1 MALTPALE
9 SKREQLAA
17 ALTARLG
24 TIDAETPDPLEPTR
38 ARFHY
43 APTHVLRVD
52 ELDVKHLHSQHEA
65 IYQVM
70 PGDGFPDERTTGSFQ
85 NQMEVFVLAARRWQP
100 NTQDP
105 YGIQPPIRETIQNR
119 LLRDIKIAL
128 YDDVTLGGL
137 AINTEI
143 KDENL
148 NIQIQDSFPWAVVEA
163 RIVITYEHAKEAP

>member
-9 SKREQLAA
+9 PKREQLAA
-17 ALTARLG
+17 ALVARLAA
-24 TIDAETPDPLEPTR
+24 INVETPDPLDPDR

-43 APTHVLRVD
+43 TPSHVLRVD
-52 ELDVKHLHSQHEA
+52 ELDVKHLRSQHEV

-70 PGDGFPDERTTGSFQ
+70 PGDGFPDERTSGSFQ

-100 NTQDP
+100 NTLDP

-119 LLRDIKIAL
+119 LLRDIKLAL

-137 AINTEI
+137 AINTEV

-148 NIQIQDSFPWAVVEA
+148 NIQIQDNFPWAVVEA
-163 RIVITYEHAKEAP
+163 RVVITYEHAKEAP